1 MTDFAPFM
9 IKLQKNFPLDSDDYS
24 VICKALHEK
33 DYDIVQLAGLLVL
46 ISEKSLYPDSLAAFI
61 QNILKYSKTYKDPT
75 PMFDIVGTGGDHLK
89 TINISTTVAFIV
101 AALGVKVAKHGNKAI
116 TSLAGSSD
124 TLGAI
129 GVPLISD
136 LDEIRKIFHKKGL
149 AFFSRGAFSFY
160 YKRS

>member
-24 VICKALHEK
+24 IICKALHEK

-75 PMFDIVGTGGDHLK
+75 PI
-89 TINISTTVAFIV
+89 
-101 AALGVKVAKHGNKAI
+101 
-116 TSLAGSSD
+116 
-124 TLGAI
+124 
-129 GVPLISD
+129 LI
-136 LDEIRKIFHKKGL
+136 
-149 AFFSRGAFSFY
+149 
-160 YKRS
+160 